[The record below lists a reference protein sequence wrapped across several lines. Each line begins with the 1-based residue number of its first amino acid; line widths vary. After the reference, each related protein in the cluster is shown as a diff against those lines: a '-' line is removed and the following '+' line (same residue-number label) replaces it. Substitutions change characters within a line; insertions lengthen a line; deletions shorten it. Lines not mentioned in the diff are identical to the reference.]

1 MNEVAIDTNILVY
14 LYNVSDETKRSISEE
29 LLTLTPVVG
38 AQVISESEYLNV
50 TRRLLNLP
58 KADILTRCAKVFAQ
72 CTIVPTRQTTLD
84 LALKV
89 LRRYD
94 FQLFDSL
101 IVAAALE
108 SGCTKLYTEDMQHGL
123 LVENRLRIL
132 NPFL

>member
-1 MNEVAIDTNILVY
+1 MSEMAVDTNVLVY
-14 LYNVSDETKRSISEE
+14 LYDESDERKRSISEE

-38 AQVISESEYLNV
+38 AQVISEYLNV

-58 KADILTRCAKVFAQ
+58 KVDILTRCTKVFAR
-72 CTIVPTRQTTLD
+72 CAIVPTHQTTLD

-89 LRRYD
+89 LNRYD

-108 SGCTKLYTEDMQHGL
+108 AGCTKLYSEDMQHGL
-123 LVENRLRIL
+123 LVENQLRIL
-132 NPFL
+132 NPFR